1 MTKKQDEN
9 GEGPGTSASAG
20 DTHVKKPLRDVH
32 EANLEDLLAQIYD
45 AAEDSF
51 AEARQLAHDRDTQV
65 EVLMQAAAL
74 SKAYAQI
81 LTARNRHRK
90 ALNDEEG

>member
-1 MTKKQDEN
+1 MTKKHDDNDN
-9 GEGPGTSASAG
+9 GGSGIPRVS
-20 DTHVKKPLRDVH
+20 DTQSQTRLRDIH
-32 EANLEDLLAQIYD
+32 EANLEDLLAQLYD

-51 AEARQLAHDRDTQV
+51 AEARQLSHDRDTQV

-90 ALNDEEG
+90 ALREDR